1 MADIDFEKGHEM
13 NGSDIIGSLGI
24 EYDPFLRS
32 PLWREQTGTTLSV
45 LSALARLNIDP
56 WKEAASLALL
66 PKDDASARLSSLIAD
81 LPEAQ
86 TVGTERYAL
95 CERSV
100 SMLPT
105 STVVGNNSARPGS
118 DIDEKLTMPP
128 PIILHIL
135 GGMVVFGIVGASIS
149 AQVSPAKAP
158 AGSAVTQSASGS
170 ASRSTAVGNK

>member
-1 MADIDFEKGHEM
+1 MKG
-13 NGSDIIGSLGI
+13 SSVTGSLGI

-32 PLWREQTGTTLSV
+32 PLWREQTGATLSV

-66 PKDDASARLSSLIAD
+66 PKDDASARLNSLIAD

-100 SMLPT
+100 SMLPA
-105 STVVGNNSARPGS
+105 STVVGNSSARPGS
-118 DIDEKLTMPP
+118 AIDEKLTMPP
-128 PIILHIL
+128 PIILLIL
-135 GGMVVFGIVGASIS
+135 GGMVVFGIVALQFSV
-149 AQVSPAKAP
+149 QVLPAKAP
-158 AGSAVTQSASGS
+158 AGSAVVPPASGS
-170 ASRSTAVGNK
+170 TSSSTAVRNK

>member
-1 MADIDFEKGHEM
+1 MKG
-13 NGSDIIGSLGI
+13 SSIKGSLGI

-32 PLWREQTGTTLSV
+32 PLWQEQTGATLSV

-66 PKDDASARLSSLIAD
+66 PKDDASARLSGLIAG

-86 TVGTERYAL
+86 AVGSERYAL

-100 SMLPT
+100 SMLPA
-105 STVVGNNSARPGS
+105 STVVDNNSAWPGS
-118 DIDEKLTMPP
+118 AIDEKLTMPP
-128 PIILHIL
+128 PMILLIL
-135 GGMVVFGIVGASIS
+135 GAMVVFGIVGASIS

-170 ASRSTAVGNK
+170 ASSSTAARNK